1 MVRLYC
7 VFFNININNLISSQ
21 EFEFSKNFKEV
32 LKSAEEW
39 GRAQAC
45 IPKQM
50 RTFNESTKSK
60 KTVASMIER
69 KGDDKENKKNSKLNL
84 FTIYIIE
91 RKQLLNQE
99 NNKYLNY

>member
-1 MVRLYC
+1 MFLKKLRMSLIDIYKH
-7 VFFNININNLISSQ
+7 FNNLTHIQ

-69 KGDDKENKKNSKLNL
+69 KGDDKENKKNGQQKIE
-84 FTIYIIE
+84 FYVTIP
-91 RKQLLNQE
+91 
-99 NNKYLNY
+99 